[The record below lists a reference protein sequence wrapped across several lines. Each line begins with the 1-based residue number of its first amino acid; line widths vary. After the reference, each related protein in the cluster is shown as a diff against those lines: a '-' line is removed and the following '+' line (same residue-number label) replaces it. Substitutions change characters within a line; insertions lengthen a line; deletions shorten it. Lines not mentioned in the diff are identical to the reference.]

1 MLPFQSLQHVLYNL
15 QTTWLIKRWNTIQMT
30 YHPPGNYPKEN
41 SVCQA
46 AGRIFQRSNFSF
58 QEVIR
63 EKHFGSPLAFKG
75 MPTPKHLPNANPKWI
90 GPSWVAVFL
99 GGAHLGSKRHHLYG
113 PPPPRHPSSAAC
125 ETLPVC
131 AFKKRPKLAV
141 VNGPA
146 CITSNLCSQLKLL

>member
-1 MLPFQSLQHVLYNL
+1 MNRATKDSIVRVVQLWKLCYLCRVCNTCF
-15 QTTWLIKRWNTIQMT
+15 TTYKPHDLIKRWNTIQMT

-113 PPPPRHPSSAAC
+113 PPPPPSLKC
-125 ETLPVC
+125 C
-131 AFKKRPKLAV
+131 MRD
-141 VNGPA
+141 
-146 CITSNLCSQLKLL
+146 TSRLCF